1 MKTSN
6 LTGIALNWA
15 VEKAKGTFWSN
26 GYFHYPKNHPIF
38 TYPYTKETVSYCTE
52 WEHGGPIIDR
62 EKINT
67 AYSEFNFYENIEW
80 AWRAYQG
87 DWGKEPMYGPT
98 LLIAAMRCYVASK
111 LGNEVNI
118 PIELNF

>member
-38 TYPYTKETVSYCTE
+38 TYPYTKETVSYDTE
-52 WEHGGPIIDR
+52 SP
-62 EKINT
+62 
-67 AYSEFNFYENIEW
+67 
-80 AWRAYQG
+80 
-87 DWGKEPMYGPT
+87 
-98 LLIAAMRCYVASK
+98 
-111 LGNEVNI
+111 
-118 PIELNF
+118 